1 MGIPR
6 RPQITPKMYGEMGY
20 KAAILPGVLPAA
32 EALGI
37 AGVLKSL
44 IEHDSD
50 APFFE
55 SFPDGAE
62 LRAWTSRIGGAWATD
77 ISKKYHPAAA
87 SRGGG
92 GH

>member
-1 MGIPR
+1 
-6 RPQITPKMYGEMGY
+6 MYDEMGY
-20 KAAILPGVLPAA
+20 KAAILPGMLPAA
-32 EALGI
+32 EAIGI

-44 IEHDSD
+44 IEHDPD

-62 LRAWTSRIGGAWATD
+62 LRAWCGGIGGVWATD
-77 ISKKYHPAAA
+77 ILKRYHPGSAN
-87 SRGGG
+87 RGSG